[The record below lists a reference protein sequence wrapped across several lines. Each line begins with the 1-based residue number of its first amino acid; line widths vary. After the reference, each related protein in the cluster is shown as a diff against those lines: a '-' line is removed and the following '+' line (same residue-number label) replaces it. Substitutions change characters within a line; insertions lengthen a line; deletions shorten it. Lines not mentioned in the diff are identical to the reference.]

1 MDPKEFYSKK
11 YSLLTQLADALTEA
25 NKISMAIRR
34 HEARGADDPDSGLLY
49 ELRTLSKHLEDFE
62 KYTAGEVSGLQPFT
76 S

>member
-11 YSLLTQLADALTEA
+11 YALLIQLADALTEA
-25 NKISMAIRR
+25 NKISMTIRGL
-34 HEARGADDPDSGLLY
+34 EVRGAADPDSGLLY

-62 KYTAGEVSGLQPFT
+62 KYAADQVSGLQPFT